1 MVSILLATYNGH
13 KYIESSINS
22 ILSQKFTDFE
32 LLIGLNGN
40 NDLTKKILSLFDDE
54 RIKIFDYGDDK
65 GKAKTL
71 NKLYLEAKY
80 NWLAIQDDDDIW
92 LPNKLEEQIKHIN
105 DYDVIGTFIK
115 YISKDGDIIG
125 SPNLSINHEDI
136 KNKTLLGDNNIA
148 NTSAIF
154 KKECAILTNGW
165 KTDLDGIEDFDFW
178 IKLLKMNKKFINVDK
193 FLVLHRL
200 HDNSNFNTKTHNI
213 NKIL

>member
-1 MVSILLATYNGH
+1 MVSILLATCNGH

-22 ILSQKFTDFE
+22 ILSQSFTDFE
-32 LLIGLNGN
+32 LLIGLNGYN
-40 NDLTKKILSLFDDE
+40 YLTKKILLQFNDE
-54 RIKIFDYGDDK
+54 RIKIFDYHDDK

-80 NWLAIQDDDDIW
+80 DWLAIQDDDDIW
-92 LPNKLEEQIKHIN
+92 LPNKLEEQIKYIN
-105 DYDVIGTFIK
+105 DYDVIGTFIN
-115 YISKDGDIIG
+115 YITSDGNMIG
-125 SPNLSINHEDI
+125 SPNLSINYEDI
-136 KNKTLLGDNNIA
+136 KTRTLSGDNNVA

-154 KKECAILTNGW
+154 KKECAIVTNGW

-178 IKLLKMNKKFINVDK
+178 VKLLKMGKKFININK

-200 HDNSNFNTKTHNI
+200 HNNSNFNTKTHNI